1 MKAIEFTSKTD
12 EDGRLRIDRKLD
24 KKNENVRVLIL
35 IDETQD
41 DIEHDDVWLEN
52 MVKSPSL
59 KFLDDP
65 VEDIY
70 TLEDGEPFHG

>member
-12 EDGRLRIDRKLD
+12 EEGRLRIDHKLD

-35 IDETQD
+35 IDETND
-41 DIEHDDVWLEN
+41 DLDREDVWLEN

-59 KFLDDP
+59 EFLKNSE
-65 VEDIY
+65 EDIY
-70 TLEDGEPFHG
+70 TLEDGEPFND